1 MCVITT
7 PAPPLP
13 VRGEHFRQAV
23 SPMLSRLAA
32 ERATGVL
39 LRESGSLYLSE
50 GKVVHAESPRSPGLD
65 VLLATGGVL
74 DSDGWREAVDT
85 AGAGLRVGRF
95 LVDSGRVARGALELC
110 HSGALFDAAYFVLGP
125 SSAPASFR
133 YGAAHWLGPIR
144 PVPVAAVEREARR
157 RRDLLHRIW
166 PDPATD
172 EAPLVRAVGLDAPPV
187 PARQGAVLGQ
197 VDGFRTAAEISLSLG
212 RPAFHTL
219 VDVRRLAAAGLI
231 STARRGPAPGPPAPA
246 PLAPA
251 GPGPAPGARRD
262 PVPAARR
269 ERAPAPHPGLT
280 PARPPGP
287 PPPPPGP
294 DHSPLPHPEHLTPAD
309 VKHHTPTAPG
319 GVTPADAR
327 HLAPVESG
335 HPAPL
340 DPHRLPPADPGRS
353 SPLAPPAPGYLTPVV
368 PGHPAPSDTGRDPSA
383 GLTAGV
389 EASPLTPPWPLTT
402 PDPDVALLQRLRDAL
417 EAL

>member
-1 MCVITT
+1 MSVITT

-65 VLLATGGVL
+65 VLLATGGIL

-110 HSGALFDAAYFVLGP
+110 HAGALFDAAYFVLGP

-144 PVPVAAVEREARR
+144 PVPVATVEREARR

-172 EAPLVRAVGLDAPPV
+172 EAPLVRAVGPDAPPV

-197 VDGFRTAAEISLSLG
+197 VDGFRTASEISRSLG

-231 STARRGPAPGPPAPA
+231 STARRGPAPAPPTPAGRAATPPAPTG
-246 PLAPA
+246 PDPA
-251 GPGPAPGARRD
+251 
-262 PVPAARR
+262 PAARR
-269 ERAPAPHPGLT
+269 ERASATHPGLT

-294 DHSPLPHPEHLTPAD
+294 DHSPLPHPDHL
-309 VKHHTPTAPG
+309 V
-319 GVTPADAR
+319 
-327 HLAPVESG
+327 PVESG

-340 DPHRLPPADPGRS
+340 DPHRLPPADPGRP
-353 SPLAPPAPGYLTPVV
+353 SPLAPPAPGHLNPLV
-368 PGHPAPSDTGRDPSA
+368 PRQPAPSAPGRDPSA

-389 EASPLTPPWPLTT
+389 EAAHLTPPWPLTT

>member
-1 MCVITT
+1 MSVITT

-39 LRESGSLYLSE
+39 LRETGSLYLSE
-50 GKVVHAESPRSPGLD
+50 GEVVHAESPRSPGLD

-74 DSDGWREAVDT
+74 DRDGWREAVDT

-110 HSGALFDAAYFVLGP
+110 HMGALFDAAYFVLGP

-166 PDPATD
+166 PDPETD
-172 EAPLVRAVGLDAPPV
+172 DAPLTRAADRHVPPV

-197 VDGFRTAAEISLSLG
+197 VNGLRTAAEISLTLG

-231 STARRGPAPGPPAPA
+231 SATRDSPARTP
-246 PLAPA
+246 
-251 GPGPAPGARRD
+251 
-262 PVPAARR
+262 PVPADPDHPTRIGHPEHSPTA
-269 ERAPAPHPGLT
+269 HPGHT
-280 PARPPGP
+280 TAHPAHTTAQ
-287 PPPPPGP
+287 PGP
-294 DHSPLPHPEHLTPAD
+294 DHLAPPLGPAGPAHLTPPIDSGRHA
-309 VKHHTPTAPG
+309 AAG
-319 GVTPADAR
+319 PAAVGEIP
-327 HLAPVESG
+327 PV
-335 HPAPL
+335 A
-340 DPHRLPPADPGRS
+340 
-353 SPLAPPAPGYLTPVV
+353 
-368 PGHPAPSDTGRDPSA
+368 
-383 GLTAGV
+383 
-389 EASPLTPPWPLTT
+389 PPWPLTT
-402 PDPDVALLQRLRDAL
+402 TDPDVALLQRLRDAL

>member
-1 MCVITT
+1 MSVITT

-23 SPMLSRLAA
+23 SPMLSRLVA

-50 GKVVHAESPRSPGLD
+50 GEVVHAESPRSPGLD
-65 VLLATGGVL
+65 VLLTTGGIL
-74 DSDGWREAVDT
+74 DRDGWREAVDT

-110 HSGALFDAAYFVLGP
+110 HAGALFDAAYFVLGP

-166 PDPATD
+166 PDGETD
-172 EAPLVRAVGLDAPPV
+172 DAPLTRAPDRHVPPV
-187 PARQGAVLGQ
+187 PARQSAVLGQ
-197 VDGFRTAAEISLSLG
+197 VNGLRTAAEISLTLG

-231 STARRGPAPGPPAPA
+231 SATRHSPARTPPV
-246 PLAPA
+246 PA
-251 GPGPAPGARRD
+251 GPDHHSRATRPEHSPAT
-262 PVPAARR
+262 
-269 ERAPAPHPGLT
+269 HPGRT
-280 PARPPGP
+280 TQQTGP
-287 PPPPPGP
+287 VRTAPRAGP
-294 DHSPLPHPEHLTPAD
+294 DH
-309 VKHHTPTAPG
+309 
-319 GVTPADAR
+319 
-327 HLAPVESG
+327 LA
-335 HPAPL
+335 
-340 DPHRLPPADPGRS
+340 PPADPGRHAAAGPTAAGATI
-353 SPLAPPAPGYLTPVV
+353 SPVA
-368 PGHPAPSDTGRDPSA
+368 
-383 GLTAGV
+383 
-389 EASPLTPPWPLTT
+389 PPWPLTT

>member
-1 MCVITT
+1 MSVITT

-50 GKVVHAESPRSPGLD
+50 GEVVHAESPRSPGLD

-74 DSDGWREAVDT
+74 DRDGWREAVDT

-110 HSGALFDAAYFVLGP
+110 HAGALFDAAYFVLGP
-125 SSAPASFR
+125 GGAPASFR

-144 PVPVAAVEREARR
+144 PVPVAAVAREARR

-166 PDPATD
+166 PDAETD
-172 EAPLVRAVGLDAPPV
+172 DAPLTRAADRGVSPV

-197 VDGFRTAAEISLSLG
+197 VNGLRTAAEISLTLG

-231 STARRGPAPGPPAPA
+231 SATRPSPVGTPPAPA
-246 PLAPA
+246 GPDHHSRAPH
-251 GPGPAPGARRD
+251 P
-262 PVPAARR
+262 
-269 ERAPAPHPGLT
+269 EHSPAPHPAHTATPPDPDRLT
-280 PARPPGP
+280 PPSA
-287 PPPPPGP
+287 
-294 DHSPLPHPEHLTPAD
+294 LTPPA
-309 VKHHTPTAPG
+309 APG
-319 GVTPADAR
+319 RHAATGPA
-327 HLAPVESG
+327 
-335 HPAPL
+335 
-340 DPHRLPPADPGRS
+340 
-353 SPLAPPAPGYLTPVV
+353 
-368 PGHPAPSDTGRDPSA
+368 
-383 GLTAGV
+383 TAGPMAAGSAAAGHAATAAV
-389 EASPLTPPWPLTT
+389 PSLAPPWPLTT
-402 PDPDVALLQRLRDAL
+402 TDPDVALLQRLRDAL

>member
-1 MCVITT
+1 MSVITT

-39 LRESGSLYLSE
+39 LRESGSLYLSD

-65 VLLATGGVL
+65 VLLATGGIL

-110 HSGALFDAAYFVLGP
+110 HAGALFDAAYFVLGP

-144 PVPVAAVEREARR
+144 PVPVATVEREARR

-172 EAPLVRAVGLDAPPV
+172 EAPLVRAAGLDAPPV

-197 VDGFRTAAEISLSLG
+197 VNGLRTAAEISLSLG

-231 STARRGPAPGPPAPA
+231 STARRSPVPSPPVPAGPAPV
-246 PLAPA
+246 PA
-251 GPGPAPGARRD
+251 GPDDAPAAARGH
-262 PVPAARR
+262 VPAT
-269 ERAPAPHPGLT
+269 HPGL
-280 PARPPGP
+280 PSPPGP
-287 PPPPPGP
+287 NR
-294 DHSPLPHPEHLTPAD
+294 SPLTGPSHLTPVAA
-309 VKHHTPTAPG
+309 H
-319 GVTPADAR
+319 
-327 HLAPVESG
+327 HLA
-335 HPAPL
+335 
-340 DPHRLPPADPGRS
+340 PADPGR
-353 SPLAPPAPGYLTPVV
+353 LAPADPGPFTQA
-368 PGHPAPSDTGRDPSA
+368 HPAHLAPADPHHLTASDTGPGPSA
-383 GLTAGV
+383 GLAAGPVAGMAAGV
-389 EASPLTPPWPLTT
+389 EAAHPTPPWPLTT

>member
-1 MCVITT
+1 MSVITT

-50 GKVVHAESPRSPGLD
+50 GEVVHAESPRSPGLD
-65 VLLATGGVL
+65 VLLTTGGML
-74 DSDGWREAVDT
+74 DTDGWREAVDT

-110 HSGALFDAAYFVLGP
+110 HAGALFDAAYFVLGP

-172 EAPLVRAVGLDAPPV
+172 DAPLIRAAGLDRPPV

-197 VDGFRTAAEISLSLG
+197 VNGFRTAAEISLTLG

-219 VDVRRLAAAGLI
+219 VDVRRLVAAGLI
-231 STARRGPAPGPPAPA
+231 SSTRHS
-246 PLAPA
+246 PA
-251 GPGPAPGARRD
+251 G
-262 PVPAARR
+262 
-269 ERAPAPHPGLT
+269 T
-280 PARPPGP
+280 PPIPT
-287 PPPPPGP
+287 GP
-294 DHSPLPHPEHLTPAD
+294 DHASPATHQEH
-309 VKHHTPTAPG
+309 
-319 GVTPADAR
+319 
-327 HLAPVESG
+327 APVTHPG
-335 HPAPL
+335 H
-340 DPHRLPPADPGRS
+340 
-353 SPLAPPAPGYLTPVV
+353 APPTGP
-368 PGHPAPSDTGRDPSA
+368 GRDPA
-383 GLTAGV
+383 AEPGV
-389 EASPLTPPWPLTT
+389 VGGGAPTPVPPWPLTT
-402 PDPDVALLQRLRDAL
+402 TDPDVALLQRLRDAL

>member
-1 MCVITT
+1 MSVITT

-50 GKVVHAESPRSPGLD
+50 GAVVHAESPRSPGLD
-65 VLLATGGVL
+65 VLLTTGGIL
-74 DSDGWREAVDT
+74 DTDGWREAVDT

-110 HSGALFDAAYFVLGP
+110 HAGALFDAAYFVLGP
-125 SSAPASFR
+125 GGAPASFR

-172 EAPLVRAVGLDAPPV
+172 DAPLVRAVGLDGPPV

-197 VDGFRTAAEISLSLG
+197 VNGFRTAAEISVTLG

-219 VDVRRLAAAGLI
+219 VDVRRLAAAGLV
-231 STARRGPAPGPPAPA
+231 SPARDSPARTPPVLP
-246 PLAPA
+246 
-251 GPGPAPGARRD
+251 
-262 PVPAARR
+262 PVPPPFRSS
-269 ERAPAPHPGLT
+269 APT
-280 PARPPGP
+280 
-287 PPPPPGP
+287 GP
-294 DHSPLPHPEHLTPAD
+294 D
-309 VKHHTPTAPG
+309 
-319 GVTPADAR
+319 
-327 HLAPVESG
+327 LAPVTHQG
-335 HPAPL
+335 HAPATHEGHTPAVHP
-340 DPHRLPPADPGRS
+340 DHTPPADPGPDAS
-353 SPLAPPAPGYLTPVV
+353 GPFV
-368 PGHPAPSDTGRDPSA
+368 PGHDVSGAPLAVGAASLPA
-383 GLTAGV
+383 
-389 EASPLTPPWPLTT
+389 PPWPLTT
-402 PDPDVALLQRLRDAL
+402 TDPDVALLQRLRDAL

>member
-1 MCVITT
+1 MSVITT

-23 SPMLSRLAA
+23 TPMLSRLAA

-65 VLLATGGVL
+65 VLLTTGGIL

-110 HSGALFDAAYFVLGP
+110 HAGALFDAAYFVLGP

-144 PVPVAAVEREARR
+144 PVPVATVEREARR

-172 EAPLVRAVGLDAPPV
+172 EAPLIRAVGLDAPPV
-187 PARQGAVLGQ
+187 PARQGAVLDQ
-197 VDGFRTAAEISLSLG
+197 VDGFRTAAEISLTLG

-231 STARRGPAPGPPAPA
+231 STARHS
-246 PLAPA
+246 
-251 GPGPAPGARRD
+251 
-262 PVPAARR
+262 PVPAPPVPTGADHAPAAPRG
-269 ERAPAPHPGLT
+269 RAPATHPGLT
-280 PARPPGP
+280 PARPPDLT
-287 PPPPPGP
+287 PPPGP
-294 DHSPLPHPEHLTPAD
+294 DRSPLPGPSRRTQVDPHLLTPAD
-309 VKHHTPTAPG
+309 PS
-319 GVTPADAR
+319 
-327 HLAPVESG
+327 L
-335 HPAPL
+335 
-340 DPHRLPPADPGRS
+340 
-353 SPLAPPAPGYLTPVV
+353 LTPVD
-368 PGHPAPSDTGRDPSA
+368 PGHLTSVAPGHLASAHPAHPTPARPAHSGRLASADPHHLTASAPGREPSA

-389 EASPLTPPWPLTT
+389 EAAPPAPPWLTT

>member
-1 MCVITT
+1 MSVITT

-50 GKVVHAESPRSPGLD
+50 GEVVHAESPRSPGLD

-74 DSDGWREAVDT
+74 DRDGWREAVDT

-110 HSGALFDAAYFVLGP
+110 HAGALFDAAYFVLGP

-144 PVPVAAVEREARR
+144 PVPVAAVAREARR

-166 PDPATD
+166 PDAETD
-172 EAPLVRAVGLDAPPV
+172 DAPLTRAADRGVSPV

-197 VDGFRTAAEISLSLG
+197 VNGLRTAAEISLTLG

-231 STARRGPAPGPPAPA
+231 SATRPSPVGTPPAPA
-246 PLAPA
+246 
-251 GPGPAPGARRD
+251 
-262 PVPAARR
+262 
-269 ERAPAPHPGLT
+269 
-280 PARPPGP
+280 
-287 PPPPPGP
+287 GP
-294 DHSPLPHPEHLTPAD
+294 DHHSRAPTPSTPPPRTRPTPRRHP
-309 VKHHTPTAPG
+309 VRTA
-319 GVTPADAR
+319 
-327 HLAPVESG
+327 S
-335 HPAPL
+335 
-340 DPHRLPPADPGRS
+340 PHRRP
-353 SPLAPPAPGYLTPVV
+353 SPHRPL
-368 PGHPAPSDTGRDPSA
+368 RA
-383 GLTAGV
+383 GTR
-389 EASPLTPPWPLTT
+389 P
-402 PDPDVALLQRLRDAL
+402 PDPRRPDP
-417 EAL
+417 

>member
-1 MCVITT
+1 MSVITT

-65 VLLATGGVL
+65 VLLATGGIL

-197 VDGFRTAAEISLSLG
+197 VDGFRTAAEISRSLG

-231 STARRGPAPGPPAPA
+231 STARRGPAPAPPAPA
-246 PLAPA
+246 GQASTIGCHTFRPA
-251 GPGPAPGARRD
+251 LPFHPGPTRPG
-262 PVPAARR
+262 PS
-269 ERAPAPHPGLT
+269 T
-280 PARPPGP
+280 IP
-287 PPPPPGP
+287 PPPPP
-294 DHSPLPHPEHLTPAD
+294 PLHRFPR
-309 VKHHTPTAPG
+309 PTAST
-319 GVTPADAR
+319 TPR
-327 HLAPVESG
+327 HHQSRSD

-340 DPHRLPPADPGRS
+340 ARTGSHRPTPAVRARSLHPPPGTSPRS
-353 SPLAPPAPGYLTPVV
+353 SPGTRTVRHRP
-368 PGHPAPSDTGRDPSA
+368 
-383 GLTAGV
+383 
-389 EASPLTPPWPLTT
+389 
-402 PDPDVALLQRLRDAL
+402 
-417 EAL
+417 